1 MGQVLEFESILLW
14 HNYRLSYLLVEQDV
28 QDKICTLEL
37 MLLILE
43 VGSGTTYVD
52 VDKVPCQAKLALG
65 QYTFT

>member
-1 MGQVLEFESILLW
+1 MAQLQTE
-14 HNYRLSYLLVEQDV
+14 LLVEQNF
-28 QDKICTLEL
+28 QDKMCTLKL

>member
-1 MGQVLEFESILLW
+1 
-14 HNYRLSYLLVEQDV
+14 
-28 QDKICTLEL
+28 

-43 VGSGTTYVD
+43 VESETTYVD

>member
-1 MGQVLEFESILLW
+1 MAQLQTE
-14 HNYRLSYLLVEQDV
+14 LLVELDFQDR
-28 QDKICTLEL
+28 ICTLKL

-43 VGSGTTYVD
+43 VGNGTTYVD